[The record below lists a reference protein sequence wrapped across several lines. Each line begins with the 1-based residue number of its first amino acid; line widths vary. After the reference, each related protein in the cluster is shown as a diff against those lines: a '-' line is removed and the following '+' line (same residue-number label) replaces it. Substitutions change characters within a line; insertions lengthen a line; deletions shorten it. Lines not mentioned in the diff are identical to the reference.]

1 MLQKKVCMLG
11 AFSVGKTSLVRR
23 YVSSMFDEK
32 YLTTVGVKIDK
43 KVVTT
48 DQTDVTLMLWDL
60 AGEDAYNSIKA
71 SYLRGAAGCIIV
83 IDGTRPNT
91 FEVGF
96 KLTDLIKQGAGDI
109 PIVIAL
115 NKADIKDQWLLEQ
128 DQLSQ
133 LETYPCL
140 ETSAKH
146 GTQVD
151 EMFQTLV
158 SEML

>member
-23 YVSSMFDEK
+23 FVSSMFDEK

-91 FEVGF
+91 FEVGL

-128 DQLSQ
+128 EQLSQ

-140 ETSAKH
+140 ETSAKQ